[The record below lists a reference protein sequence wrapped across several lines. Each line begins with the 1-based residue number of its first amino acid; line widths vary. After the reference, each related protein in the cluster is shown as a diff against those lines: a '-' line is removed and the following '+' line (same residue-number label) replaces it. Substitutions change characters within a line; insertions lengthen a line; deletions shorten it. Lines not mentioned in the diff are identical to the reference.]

1 MVKRPCPA
9 PTPRKK
15 MRVRSPAW
23 RIATCGW
30 RRTLTTTAAARR
42 NSTPAPP
49 RRRRRRSSASC
60 CPWSTISS
68 RPWQATPPRIV
79 DQLRAG
85 VGLIADQI
93 TQLLRQHG
101 ITPEESLHTSFDP
114 HRHEARGVLTDPS
127 QPDQTILE
135 VYRRGYRRGDEVFRP
150 AQVVVNE
157 LNSPP
162 AA

>member
-1 MVKRPCPA
+1 MSRADAQEENASAVSSLEDRYLRLTA
-9 PTPRKK
+9 DFDNYR
-15 MRVRSPAW
+15 
-23 RIATCGW
+23 
-30 RRTLTTTAAARR
+30 RRTAQLNARAAAAQKEAFIRELLPVVD
-42 NSTPAPP
+42 NLEQALASDASTN
-49 RRRRRRSSASC
+49 
-60 CPWSTISS
+60 I
-68 RPWQATPPRIV
+68 

-101 ITPEESLHTSFDP
+101 IVPEESLHTSFDP
-114 HRHEARGVLTDPS
+114 HRHEAQGVITDPS